1 MSADDRDKKLQEAFG
16 VVFQQKGMV
25 ETPRAF
31 VESVLNGVKTL
42 DEVLSEYQRKNGGEF
57 VNRQIQL
64 SYGKGA
70 LEHLL
75 MFL

>member
-1 MSADDRDKKLQEAFG
+1 MATDDRDKKLQEAFAA
-16 VVFQQKGMV
+16 VFQQKGIV
-25 ETPRAF
+25 ETPKAF
-31 VESVLNGVKTL
+31 VESILNDVKTL
-42 DEVLSEYQRKNGGEF
+42 DEALSEYQRKNGGEF

>member
-1 MSADDRDKKLQEAFG
+1 MAVDDRDKKLQEAFG
-16 VVFQQKGMV
+16 TIFQQKGIAD
-25 ETPRAF
+25 TPRAF
-31 VESVLNGVKTL
+31 VESMLSDVKTL
-42 DEVLSEYQRKNGGEF
+42 DEALSEYQRKNGGEF

>member
-1 MSADDRDKKLQEAFG
+1 MAIDDRGKKLLEAFG
-16 VVFQQKGMV
+16 VVFQQKGII

-31 VESVLNGVKTL
+31 VESILNDVKTL
-42 DEVLSEYQRKNGGEF
+42 DETLSEYQRKNGGEF

-64 SYGKGA
+64 SYGRGA

-75 MFL
+75 VFL